1 VTRTSLPFLAGLSLL
16 AIGGVAQAAPSEAP
30 PADGDGFAVEDVAD
44 EAAPDDG
51 FAVEETPDEGGDD
64 GFAVDDSEE
73 LTDEDLEDVE
83 TIQPVAEGDPDAAPV
98 PEDDGAFTFEV
109 VDLTEDEAALAE
121 ELKVDN
127 VQVKGAKG
135 TLKGTVKD
143 SVTGEPLI
151 GAFVEAIGTKY
162 KTKAGADG
170 SYEMEL
176 PPGTYEVRIRYDTSQ
191 PLRVSN
197 IVVDNG
203 GTTSL
208 TRDLVPLEGAG
219 ETVAVQAE
227 MNKESE
233 GARLLQRKESA
244 AARDLMSRDEISKS
258 GGGST
263 SAVARRIVGTT
274 VVGGRFLFVRGLGH
288 RYGNTLLD
296 GARVPSPEPE
306 LRTVPLDIFPSGA
319 LSAINIQ
326 KTFTPD
332 VPADFTGGSTQL
344 ESRDVPDEFLFEV
357 GADIGANTATTG
369 RRMVT
374 NGGFLGPD
382 AFGFGNLAR
391 DLPNGFPTQRVQRNA
406 FDDDGQ
412 RVFTDG
418 QIERVGEALLTDT
431 RVRRGAL
438 APPNF
443 GAKATVGYG
452 TDYGNESKIG
462 FLVSTEFKN
471 QHTTLRERRRQF
483 GIADGELDTGTPQ
496 VDYRGLKTTYRAAW
510 STIGLLKWRANK
522 RHRFSAL
529 GFYSRDGEDE
539 TRELVGTALPVAGPV
554 DTVVNTRNRY
564 IARAV
569 GMTRVG
575 GKHKFPKA
583 KDLQLDWFG
592 SYAQA
597 RRDDPA
603 MRDMLYTDNNAGS
616 LTIDPTNGGAKLL
629 YLDLLDNTESG
640 AADLTLPF
648 EQWKKLKSKLKTGV
662 WVEGKQREFS
672 ARRFAYNQVAGSAL
686 PRGTGNILNDT
697 TIGGGSPSDGAIFFV
712 NETTRA
718 QDNYRATQEIYA
730 AYAMLDLPVVR
741 WFKLSGGLR
750 FEASD
755 IAVDP
760 FDPYDTNAELDNALV
775 QDRDF
780 LPVASVIFSPRT
792 DMNIRVGGTRT
803 LARPEFRELAPFEFQ
818 DFVGGFAVVGNPAL
832 VSTKVW
838 NADLRWEWFPSASEV
853 VAVSVFYKDFD
864 KPIERVIQPRP
875 NGLASFANAKGATNI
890 GAEFEL
896 RKSLEFVG
904 KALRG
909 FSFGANFAY
918 IYSRVRLN
926 DRCTVETDPTCEPS
940 LDVSTSR
947 SRALQGQSPFV
958 VNTYLD
964 YTNDD
969 TGTTGRFMYNSF
981 GRRIDQVAGLG
992 LPDIYEEPIHNFDF
1006 VVGQEIF
1013 DDFQLSFSVEN
1024 LLNWPRRFTQGPN
1037 RDITYLAW
1045 PGASVKLGASYRF

>member
-1 VTRTSLPFLAGLSLL
+1 MSHYSLPLLAGLSLL
-16 AIGGVAQAAPSEAP
+16 AIGGVAQAAPEAP
-30 PADGDGFAVEDVAD
+30 PPDEGGGFAVEDVAP
-44 EAAPDDG
+44 E
-51 FAVEETPDEGGDD
+51 EGGND

-73 LTDEDLEDVE
+73 ISDEDLEDVE

-98 PEDDGAFTFEV
+98 PEDDGDFTFEV
-109 VDLTEDEAALAE
+109 VDLTEDEEALAK
-121 ELKVDN
+121 ELEVDN
-127 VQVKGAKG
+127 VEVKGAKG

-170 SYEMEL
+170 SYEMDL
-176 PPGTYEVRIRYDTSQ
+176 PPGTYEIRIRYDTSQ

-203 GTTSL
+203 GATTLS
-208 TRDLVPLEGAG
+208 RDLVPLEGAG

-244 AARDLMSRDEISKS
+244 AARDLMSRDEIAKS

-288 RYGNTLLD
+288 RYGNTLFD

-344 ESRDVPDEFLFEV
+344 ESRDVPDEFFLEV

-369 RRMVT
+369 RKMVT
-374 NGGFLGPD
+374 GGGFLGPD
-382 AFGFGNLAR
+382 AFGFGNIPRA
-391 DLPNGFPTQRVQRNA
+391 LPGEIPDQLVQRNSY
-406 FDDDGQ
+406 DDNGQ
-412 RVFTDG
+412 RLFSDE
-418 QIERVGEALLTDT
+418 QLERFGESMLTDT
-431 RVRRGAL
+431 RIRKGAV

-443 GAKATVGYG
+443 GAKATAGYG
-452 TDYGNESKIG
+452 TNYGGGGKVG
-462 FLVSTEFKN
+462 FLVSSEYKN
-471 QHTTLRERRRQF
+471 QHSTLHEVIRRF
-483 GIADGELDTGTPQ
+483 IGGDGVLDVATPQ
-496 VDYRGLKTTYRAAW
+496 VDYRGFKTTYRTTW
-510 STIGLLKWRANK
+510 SSIGLLKWRANK

-529 GFYSRDGEDE
+529 GLYSRDAEDE
-539 TRELVGTALPVAGPV
+539 TRELRGVALSVSGAPVI
-554 DTVVNTRNRY
+554 NTRNRY
-564 IARAV
+564 IARSIA
-569 GMTRVG
+569 MTRFG

-583 KDLQLDWFG
+583 KDLEVDWFG

-597 RRDDPA
+597 RRDDPS
-603 MRDMLYTDNNAGS
+603 MRDMLFAENTTGAVA
-616 LTIDPTNGGAKLL
+616 IDPTNGGGKLL
-629 YLDLLDNTESG
+629 FLELLDHTESG
-640 AADLTLPF
+640 AANVTLPF
-648 EQWKKLKSKLKTGV
+648 KQWKKLKSRVKTGV

-672 ARRFAYNQVAGSAL
+672 GRRFAYQPVAGFEL
-686 PRGTGNILNDT
+686 PSGTGNIFNPS
-697 TIGGGSPSDGAIFFV
+697 TIGGGSPNGTAPFFL

-718 QDNYRATQEIYA
+718 QDNYRATQEVYA
-730 AYAMLDLPVVR
+730 TYAMLDLPIVR

-760 FDPYDTNAELDNALV
+760 FDPYDTGAELESAEV
-775 QDRDF
+775 KDRDV
-780 LPVASVIFSPRT
+780 LPVASVIFSPK
-792 DMNIRVGGTRT
+792 DNMNIRLGGTRT
-803 LARPEFRELAPFEFQ
+803 LARPEFRELAPFEFA
-818 DFVGGFAVVGNPAL
+818 DFVGAFNVRGNPAL

-864 KPIERVIQPRP
+864 KPIERVVLPRV

-890 GAEFEL
+890 GAEFEV
-896 RKSLEFVG
+896 RKSLEFIG
-904 KALRG
+904 KPLRG

-926 DRCTVETDPTCEPS
+926 DRCDPDTDPTCDPM

-947 SRALQGQSPFV
+947 SRPLQGQSPFV

-964 YTNDD
+964 YTNEDS
-969 TGTTGRFMYNSF
+969 GTSGRFMYNSF
-981 GRRIDQVAGLG
+981 GRRIDQVAGLS

-1013 DDFQLSFSVEN
+1013 KDFQLSFSVEN

-1045 PGASVKLGASYRF
+1045 PGASIKLGASYKF

>member
-1 VTRTSLPFLAGLSLL
+1 MNRISLPVLAGLSLL
-16 AIGGVAQAAPSEAP
+16 AIGGVAQAAPEQAP

-44 EAAPDDG
+44 DVP
-51 FAVEETPDEGGDD
+51 EEEGGDD

-98 PEDDGAFTFEV
+98 PEDDGEFTFEV
-109 VDLTEDEAALAE
+109 VDLTEDDAALAE

-127 VQVKGAKG
+127 VKVKGAKG

-176 PPGTYEVRIRYDTSQ
+176 PPGTYEIRVRYDTSQ

-197 IVVDNG
+197 VVVEEG

-219 ETVAVQAE
+219 ETVAVKAE

-233 GARLLQRKESA
+233 GARLLQRKESSA
-244 AARDLMSRDEISKS
+244 SRDLMSRDEIAKS

-263 SAVARRIVGTT
+263 SSVARRIVGAT
-274 VVGGRFLFVRGLGH
+274 VVDGRFLFVRGLGH
-288 RYGNTLLD
+288 RYGNTLFD

-332 VPADFTGGSTQL
+332 VPADFAGGSTQL
-344 ESRDVPDEFLFEV
+344 ESRDVPDEFLLEI
-357 GADIGANTATTG
+357 GAEIGANTATTG
-369 RRMVT
+369 RDMAT
-374 NGGFLGPD
+374 AGGFLGPD
-382 AFGFGNLAR
+382 AFGFGNLPRA
-391 DLPNGFPTQRVQRNA
+391 LPDSLPDQLVQRNS
-406 FDDDGQ
+406 FDDNGQ
-412 RVFTDG
+412 RVFTDEE
-418 QIERVGEALLTDT
+418 IEQHGESLLTDT
-431 RVRRGAL
+431 RIRRGAK

-452 TDYGNESKIG
+452 TRYGGDGGRIG
-462 FLVSTEFKN
+462 FLVSTDFKN
-471 QHTTLRERRRQF
+471 EHSTLRTVRRQF
-483 GIADGELDTGTPQ
+483 QGSDGVLDTATPQ
-496 VDYRGLKTTYRAAW
+496 VDYDGIETTYRAAW

-522 RHRFSAL
+522 RHRFSVL
-529 GFYSRDGEDE
+529 GFYSRDAEDE
-539 TRELVGTALPVAGPV
+539 TRELRGVALSVNGDEV
-554 DTVVNTRNRY
+554 INTRSRY
-564 IARAV
+564 IARSI
-569 GMTRVG
+569 GMTRLG
-575 GKHKFPKA
+575 GQHKFPKA
-583 KDLQLDWFG
+583 KDLELDWFG

-597 RRDDPA
+597 RRDDPS
-603 MRDMLYTDNNAGS
+603 MRDMLFSRNTTGDFA
-616 LTIDPTNGGAKLL
+616 LDPTNGGGKVL
-629 YLDLLDNTESG
+629 YLDLTDHTESG
-640 AADLTLPF
+640 AANLTLPF
-648 EQWKKLKSKLKTGV
+648 EQWKKLKSRVKTGV

-672 ARRFAYNQVAGSAL
+672 ARRFAYNPVSGLEL
-686 PRGTGNILNDT
+686 PRGTGNILNPD
-697 TIGGGSPSDGAIFFV
+697 TIGGGSPNGTEPFFL

-718 QDNYRATQEIYA
+718 QDNYRADQELYA
-730 AYAMLDLPVVR
+730 AYAMLDLPIVR

-750 FEASD
+750 FESSD

-760 FDPYDTNAELDNALV
+760 FDPYDTGVELERAEV
-775 QDRDF
+775 KDRDA
-780 LPVASVIFSPRT
+780 LPVASMIFSPRS

-832 VSTKVW
+832 VSTKIW
-838 NADLRWEWFPSASEV
+838 NGDLRWEWFPSASEV
-853 VAVSVFYKDFD
+853 VAISVFYKDFD
-864 KPIERVIQPRP
+864 KPIERVVQPRV
-875 NGLASFANAKGATNI
+875 NGLASYANAEGATNV
-890 GAEFEL
+890 GAEFEV
-896 RKSLEFVG
+896 RKSLEFMG
-904 KALRG
+904 DSLTG
-909 FSFGANFAY
+909 FSLGANFAY
-918 IYSRVRLN
+918 IYSRVRLAEQC
-926 DRCTVETDPTCEPS
+926 DAALDPTCDPM

-947 SRALQGQSPFV
+947 VRPLQGQSPYV
-958 VNTYLD
+958 VNAYLD

-969 TGTTGRFMYNSF
+969 SGTSGRLMYNSF
-981 GRRIDQVAGLG
+981 GRRIDQVSGFG
-992 LPDIYEEPIHNFDF
+992 FGDIYEESIHRFDF

-1013 DDFQLSFSVEN
+1013 DEFVMSFAVEN
-1024 LLNWPRRFTQGPN
+1024 ILNWPLRYTQGPD
-1037 RDITYLAW
+1037 RAIQRMAW
-1045 PGASVKLGASYRF
+1045 PGATIKLGASYKF